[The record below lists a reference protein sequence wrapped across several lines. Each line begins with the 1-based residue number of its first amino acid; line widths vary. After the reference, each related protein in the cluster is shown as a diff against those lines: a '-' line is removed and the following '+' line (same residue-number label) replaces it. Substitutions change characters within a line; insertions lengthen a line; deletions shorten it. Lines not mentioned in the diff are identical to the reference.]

1 MAINFKDKAKKL
13 HVNNNGYDLLNFTPG
28 GKYGIKGFTGMIS
41 FIPLNNLWEDWRQA
55 GSKTCPRSY
64 N

>member
-1 MAINFKDKAKKL
+1 MVFPLVMAINFKDKAKKL

-41 FIPLNNLWEDWRQA
+41 FIPLNNL
-55 GSKTCPRSY
+55 
-64 N
+64 